1 MAVISDDGKQLG
13 VMSLSSALA
22 LALERELDLV
32 EVSPNLNPPVCKIM
46 DYGKFIYKIEKQ
58 KRQQSAKQK
67 RVGTKGIRL
76 SVRIDKHDL
85 EFKARNAIK
94 FMEKGHKAKIDM
106 FLKGREKANID
117 FARNKIES
125 FIQSIKDMM
134 KADPKTANREIITE
148 KGLQK
153 TPHGFTITMEL
164 KQ

>member
-1 MAVISDDGKQLG
+1 MISDDGNHLG
-13 VMSLSSALA
+13 VMSLGSALA
-22 LALERELDLV
+22 LALEKELDLV

-76 SVRIDKHDL
+76 SIRIDKHDL

-117 FARNKIES
+117 FAKKKIET
-125 FIQSIKDMM
+125 FIQTIKDMI
-134 KADPKTANREIITE
+134 KAEPKTASKEILSE

-153 TPHGFTITMEL
+153 TPQGFTITMEF